1 MLLEFSCSNHK
12 SIRKDVLFS
21 ALAGTDTTKIE
32 DTKEFGKYRVLKSA
46 VIYGANGSGKSNFL
60 DAISFV
66 KNLVLNSIHHQPG
79 QGIRQVPFKT
89 EGYEVPSVYKIQFV
103 IDNIRYV
110 YQFSLKQMLVEDEY
124 FYFFPNGKQK
134 KVFERHGDTFT
145 AGRSYRGKFDSCK
158 DVLKPNRLMLSCAA
172 NFSTVHE
179 VEEAYQFFRDDI
191 VIYGDNLQDNWM
203 NYSLHAI
210 DSNAAL
216 KNAVITFMQEL
227 GMGVKDI
234 AIKIDQSTPEP
245 NDIPP
250 FLAP

>member
-124 FYFFPNGKQK
+124 FYFFPNGQ
-134 KVFERHGDTFT
+134 
-145 AGRSYRGKFDSCK
+145 GR
-158 DVLKPNRLMLSCAA
+158 L
-172 NFSTVHE
+172 
-179 VEEAYQFFRDDI
+179 
-191 VIYGDNLQDNWM
+191 
-203 NYSLHAI
+203 
-210 DSNAAL
+210 
-216 KNAVITFMQEL
+216 
-227 GMGVKDI
+227 
-234 AIKIDQSTPEP
+234 
-245 NDIPP
+245 
-250 FLAP
+250 